1 MRDLPALPPL
11 KPEKIPPNYGKT
23 GLIGM
28 VIAGIGPAGAAIF
41 TNPFDV
47 AKVRMQLQGEGGSKS
62 KIYTN
67 SFQCIFK
74 TFQAEGVV
82 GIQRGL
88 AASMLREGS
97 KNFFRIGLFHPVLEV
112 LHPDHKTPA
121 PIWKRLIAGS
131 LSGAV
136 GAMTC
141 NPIEIVKT
149 RVQVC
154 LSARAKPYSFS
165 ILAILTLAGM
175 LHRSQLSV

>member
-1 MRDLPALPPL
+1 MTTQELPPL
-11 KPEKIPPNYGKT
+11 IPEQVPFNYGKS
-23 GLIGM
+23 GLVGM
-28 VIAGIGPAGAAIF
+28 VIAGIGPAGAAIA

-47 AKVRMQLQGEGGSKS
+47 AKVRMQLQGEGGSKA

-74 TFQAEGVV
+74 TFQKEGVT

-97 KNFFRIGLFHPVLEV
+97 KNFFRIGMFHPVLEK
-112 LHPDHKTPA
+112 LHPDHTTPA

-131 LSGAV
+131 LPGAV
-136 GAMTC
+136 GAITC

-149 RVQVC
+149 RVQVGI
-154 LSARAKPYSFS
+154 SPVNRG
-165 ILAILTLAGM
+165 I
-175 LHRSQLSV
+175 

>member
-1 MRDLPALPPL
+1 MKSIDLPPL
-11 KPEKIPPNYGKT
+11 KPEQIPFNYGKS
-23 GLIGM
+23 GIVGM
-28 VIAGIGPAGAAIF
+28 VIAGVGPAAAAVL

-47 AKVRMQLQGEGGSKS
+47 AKVRMQLQGEGGSKA

-74 TFQAEGVV
+74 TWQAEGIV

-97 KNFFRIGLFHPVLEV
+97 KNFFRIGLFHPALEI
-112 LHPDHKTPA
+112 LHPDHATPA

-131 LSGAV
+131 FSGAV

-149 RVQVC
+149 RVQV
-154 LSARAKPYSFS
+154 R
-165 ILAILTLAGM
+165 
-175 LHRSQLSV
+175 